1 MFWFSIIL
9 AAIIVVVAVIAIFS
23 RFFQKGSRERALIRT
38 GAGGQKIVMD
48 GGCLVLPFLHQV
60 ELVDMRTSHLEVVLE
75 KNNSILTVD
84 RMRVDI
90 SVSFHVRVIPTI
102 VGIGTAAQTVGVRSL
117 NPERLFDF
125 LKGRFVDALQ
135 SVVAERTMD
144 ALHENRAE
152 FVSQTAQLLRPS
164 LEDSGLKLESVSLM
178 RLDQTEFS
186 ALNENNAFN
195 AVGMRKL
202 AEIVS
207 SNRRKRKEIES
218 NADLAI
224 RQTELDNM
232 KSRIQID
239 LQKEKAESE
248 KAVEIE
254 LLAAE
259 TTRRSSHERE
269 QAQIASGQAKLNREL
284 ELKRSEIEKDR
295 QIRSAEVTALQAV
308 EDARIQSQIDLSS
321 RRVEEAK
328 AKAEAELSR
337 QAIVEAEEAVQ
348 RAQDRLATE
357 RVGEISRIKANIE
370 SSVEMQKAEGS
381 ASVAKI
387 AAESEKQVADLAQEQ
402 LRNELAVQAQG
413 KQEMISAENAMSAP
427 LIAMKL
433 EQQRLG
439 VLPDMADKMSRPL
452 EKIGDIH
459 INHVS
464 GLGSGSSTE
473 SGSFGSIVDDVLQL
487 AFRLPAIKKLGEAV
501 GADIVQTSDAPE
513 QEAKTN
519 ES

>member
-1 MFWFSIIL
+1 M
-9 AAIIVVVAVIAIFS
+9 
-23 RFFQKGSRERALIRT
+23 
-38 GAGGQKIVMD
+38 
-48 GGCLVLPFLHQV
+48 
-60 ELVDMRTSHLEVVLE
+60 
-75 KNNSILTVD
+75 
-84 RMRVDI
+84 
-90 SVSFHVRVIPTI
+90 
-102 VGIGTAAQTVGVRSL
+102 
-117 NPERLFDF
+117 
-125 LKGRFVDALQ
+125 
-135 SVVAERTMD
+135 
-144 ALHENRAE
+144 
-152 FVSQTAQLLRPS
+152 
-164 LEDSGLKLESVSLM
+164 
-178 RLDQTEFS
+178 
-186 ALNENNAFN
+186 
-195 AVGMRKL
+195 
-202 AEIVS
+202 
-207 SNRRKRKEIES
+207 
-218 NADLAI
+218 
-224 RQTELDNM
+224 
-232 KSRIQID
+232 
-239 LQKEKAESE
+239 
-248 KAVEIE
+248 
-254 LLAAE
+254 
-259 TTRRSSHERE
+259 
-269 QAQIASGQAKLNREL
+269 
-284 ELKRSEIEKDR
+284 
-295 QIRSAEVTALQAV
+295 TALQAV

-387 AAESEKQVADLAQEQ
+387 AAESEKQVADLAQER

-473 SGSFGSIVDDVLQL
+473 SGGFGSIVDDVLQL